1 MVNMSINIKNETYF
15 ESKSLPLAT
24 TLVCLGFPLD
34 SLVKSND
41 GKYIFLFRSTKEL
54 KTALEAF
61 WQRSL
66 NVEPNSFFEAQRF
79 LKSRIYGG

>member
-1 MVNMSINIKNETYF
+1 MDKNKTFY
-15 ESKSLPLAT
+15 ESNSLVLAS

-34 SLVKSND
+34 SVTKNSD
-41 GKYIFLFRSTKEL
+41 GKTTFIFLRTDSNLDKV
-54 KTALEAF
+54 LESF

-66 NVEPNSFFEAQRF
+66 KVEPNSFFEAQRF

>member
-1 MVNMSINIKNETYF
+1 MDQNKHFYETT
-15 ESKSLPLAT
+15 SLVLSS

-34 SLVKSND
+34 SVTKNSD
-41 GKYIFLFRSTKEL
+41 GKATFIFLRTDSDLDKV
-54 KTALEAF
+54 LESF

-79 LKSRIYGG
+79 LKSRIYGS